1 MAKGIV
7 RALAE
12 EVLARRTAL
21 RMSQED
27 FAEEVGV
34 SRNTIGFIE
43 RAERAARV
51 NVLKQLAD
59 AFDLS
64 LSEFFAHVERRMR

>member
-21 RMSQED
+21 KMSQEG

-43 RAERAARV
+43 RAERAAGV
-51 NVLKQLAD
+51 EVLKQLAD
-59 AFDLS
+59 AFDMS
-64 LSEFFAHVERRMR
+64 MSEFFAHVERRL

>member
-12 EVLARRTAL
+12 EVLARRMAL
-21 RMSQED
+21 QMSQED

-43 RAERAARV
+43 RAQRAARIT
-51 NVLKQLAD
+51 VLKQLAD
-59 AFDLS
+59 ALRMS
-64 LSEFFAHVERRMR
+64 LSEFCTHVERRLR

>member
-12 EVLARRTAL
+12 EVLVRRTAL
-21 RMSQED
+21 KMSQEG

-43 RAERAARV
+43 RAERAAGV
-51 NVLKQLAD
+51 EVLKQLAD
-59 AFDLS
+59 ALDMS
-64 LSEFFAHVERRMR
+64 LSEFFAHVERRL